1 MVDVE
6 VSQGRVCVLD
16 DLCEPVDQVEHC
28 LSVILPSA
36 IFFEVFQV

>member
-6 VSQGRVCVLD
+6 VSQGRVRVLD
-16 DLCEPVDQVEHC
+16 DLRKPVDQVEHC